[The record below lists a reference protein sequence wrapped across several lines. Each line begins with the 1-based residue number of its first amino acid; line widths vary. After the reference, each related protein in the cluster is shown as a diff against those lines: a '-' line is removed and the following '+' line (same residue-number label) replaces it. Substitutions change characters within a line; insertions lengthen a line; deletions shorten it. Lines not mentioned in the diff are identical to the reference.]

1 MPRAHPECGA
11 VFVLAI
17 VAVDILPIGPYQFN
31 SQSLRGSRGGTI
43 MRTLAPVLLMVLA
56 MTKAGGDCA
65 YAQSVEPFASIE
77 LQIDSDCPF
86 ACDSFQLVF
95 SGEYTSSNWQT
106 PVLDRVDF
114 LANGMVVYLII
125 NYNGAVGLPVITPFE
140 KRISRGPLPVG
151 RYIVLYS
158 LRFQSEPTPLPNRS
172 YRDTLIVGAPGDIN
186 CDRSTDISDVV
197 TAVNQTFRGAPAPDP
212 PERGDLTCD
221 SHRNI
226 LDVLQAIDYVF
237 RAGSVCGPC
246 QLYTPPLVMTDIP
259 PESLTVDS
267 FSVWGV
273 QLDGDSLRVQYAYGD
288 NCLTHHFAMFMSP
301 STFEDPA
308 PRIAHIYP
316 VYHDHNDNCEAL
328 VVRWISVGLEG
339 LVRAYESAYP
349 GDPGPM
355 ILRVHHHNSP
365 VFEDV
370 VYNLN

>member
-1 MPRAHPECGA
+1 MRDLPRIF
-11 VFVLAI
+11 VFTLLLT
-17 VAVDILPIGPYQFN
+17 VAN
-31 SQSLRGSRGGTI
+31 CTASS
-43 MRTLAPVLLMVLA
+43 
-56 MTKAGGDCA
+56 
-65 YAQSVEPFASIE
+65 AQTVEPFVSIN

-86 ACDSFQLVF
+86 ACDSFELVF
-95 SGEYTSSNWQT
+95 AGEYASSNWLT

-114 LANGMVVYLII
+114 VGNGMIVYLII
-125 NYNGAVGLPVITPFE
+125 NYNGAVGLPVVTPFE
-140 KRISRGPLPVG
+140 KRIPRGPLPVG

-158 LRFQSEPTPLPNRS
+158 LRFQSPPTPLPNRT

-186 CDRSTDISDVV
+186 CDRTIDVADVV
-197 TAVNQTFRGAPAPDP
+197 TAINQTFRGARDPDP
-212 PERGDLTCD
+212 PARGDLTCD
-221 SHRNI
+221 SHRNV

-246 QLYTPPLVMTDIP
+246 QLFTPPLVMTNIP
-259 PESLTVDS
+259 PESLAVDS
-267 FSVWGV
+267 FSVWDV

-301 STFEDPA
+301 STFEDPV

-339 LVRAYESAYP
+339 LARAYQTAYP
-349 GDPGPM
+349 GDPGPI